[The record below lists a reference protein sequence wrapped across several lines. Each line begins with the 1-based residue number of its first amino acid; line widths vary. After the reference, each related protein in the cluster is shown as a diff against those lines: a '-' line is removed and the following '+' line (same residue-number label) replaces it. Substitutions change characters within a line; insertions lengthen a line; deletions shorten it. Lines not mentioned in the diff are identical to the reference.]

1 MQLSEK
7 IFDKTNGGK
16 DIITEIYPESNIGF
30 ENIKK
35 AFKIRNES
43 TASARVKNIKGVWV
57 LTDFGGDGVSRNGI
71 QVYMQKEMCDYSTA
85 LHELAKRY
93 HIDGTK
99 PTALVDFETT
109 KEAAG
114 YTFDFKKELS
124 ITDLHIIGPQV
135 DESVTSIVNLK
146 VCNSFVQI
154 TDKGKKI
161 TTTASVDYPVFVFDF
176 GSWKKIYQPLNP
188 EKQYRFRYVGTK
200 PKNYIFGL
208 DNVLDLQRLHE
219 KKINTLCKKELR
231 SPKKNELKLDSV
243 IIAAGDRDGLNLMS
257 FGYHVIWL
265 TSESD
270 RLNFSDYAKLL
281 KAFKNVYVLPDID
294 KTGKRQA
301 IQMALKYSEIKIIWL
316 PEKLTLLKDFRGN
329 PLKDF
334 RDYVQKN
341 YFGDRDK
348 FIKRFDN
355 LKQNALPMRFWDAF
369 WNPKSEET
377 NYKFNNSF
385 AIHFMKHQ
393 GFYVYEEAQQKD
405 DYGFVYV
412 QNNVVE
418 RVKAHHIKKNLLNF
432 LEVRNESIELR
443 NLLHRTTQMSSKHL
457 SQLDPIAL
465 DFTKGTATSQLFFF
479 NKKTWK
485 ITKTGIT
492 ELKPEDVKNKVW
504 KDNIIDFD
512 PKVQEAHFLIT
523 KKKGSDLF
531 DIEIKN
537 KESKYLNFMINS
549 SRVHWKSEDKNL
561 AFEIASPELTEEQ
574 REEQKLHLVNKIY
587 TIGYLLHSYKDSGK
601 AWAVYNMDYEIV
613 EDAASQGGTGKSLF
627 FKMLNPILKNVK
639 RIEGRQKGLA
649 DKDFLFDGIT
659 DDTDLML
666 IDDADMYLRFNRF
679 FTSITGDMQVNP
691 KGSTPYEVAFE
702 NAPKIAVSSNFG
714 MADVD
719 TSTLRRL
726 LYVLTSDYYHDK
738 NELNPTTRQ
747 VLDDFNGAKLID
759 DFNDQDWHDYYNFA
773 AQCIS
778 FFLSQKKRID
788 PPMENVT
795 KRGLIREM
803 RIPFKGWADM
813 YFTDEMFN
821 INITKESL
829 MKEFELAEKGL
840 KTSSSRFKK
849 ALNAWCKFNGFVMN
863 PPEKLDK
870 SGRIVAKDEHN
881 KTKEMIYIKNINAEN
896 SNHLYEDDN
905 FV

>member
-7 IFDKTNGGK
+7 IFDKSNGGK
-16 DIITEIYPESNIGF
+16 DIITEIYPESKIGF

-35 AFKIRNES
+35 AFKIRNEA
-43 TASARVKNIKGVWV
+43 TASARVKCIKGIWI

-71 QVYMQKEMCDYSTA
+71 QVYMKKEMCDFPTA
-85 LHELAKRY
+85 LHELAKKY

-99 PTALVDFETT
+99 PAPLVQFEQT
-109 KEAAG
+109 KDTPG
-114 YTFDFKKELS
+114 YTFDFKKEPS
-124 ITDLHIIGPQV
+124 ITDFHVLGPQV
-135 DESVTSIVNLK
+135 DKKAIAPVCLK
-146 VCNSFVQI
+146 ACNSFVHV
-154 TDKGKKI
+154 TDSGKKI
-161 TTTASVDYPVFVFDF
+161 TTSGSVDYPIFVFDF
-176 GSWKKIYQPLNP
+176 GDWKKIYQPLNP

-208 DNVLDLQRLHE
+208 DHVLNLQKVHE
-219 KKINTLCKKELR
+219 KKINTLCDNQDRE
-231 SPKKNELKLDSV
+231 PKKNEEKLDGV
-243 IIAAGDRDGLNLMS
+243 IIAAGDRDGMNLMS
-257 FGYHVIWL
+257 FGYHTIWL
-265 TSESD
+265 NSESD
-270 RLNFSDYAKLL
+270 TLSFSDYIKLVN
-281 KAFKNVYVLPDID
+281 AFKNVYVLPDID
-294 KTGKRQA
+294 ATGKRQA
-301 IQMALKYSEIKIIWL
+301 IQMALKYSDIKIIWL
-316 PEKLTLLKDFRGN
+316 PEKLSLLKDFRGN
-329 PLKDF
+329 ALKDF

-341 YFGDRDK
+341 YFGDKEK
-348 FIKRFDN
+348 FIKKFDN
-355 LKQNALPMRFWDAF
+355 LKQNAFPMRFWDGY
-369 WNPKSEET
+369 WSKKNECMKY
-377 NYKFNNSF
+377 NFNNSY

-393 GFYVYEEAQQKD
+393 GFYVFEEPQQKD

-412 QNNVVE
+412 QDNVVE

-432 LEVRNESIELR
+432 LEVRNEPIDLR

-457 SQLDPIAL
+457 SQLDPIKL
-465 DFTKGTATSQLFFF
+465 DFTKGTASSQLLFF

-492 ELKPEDVKNKVW
+492 ELKPQEVKNKVW
-504 KDNIIDFD
+504 RDNIIDFD
-512 PKVQEAHFLIT
+512 PKIQEPHFEIT
-523 KKKGSDLF
+523 KNTESGIFDL
-531 DIEIKN
+531 EVKN
-537 KESKYLNFMINS
+537 KDSKYLNFMINS
-549 SRVHWKSEDKNL
+549 SRVHWKLETQNL
-561 AFEIASPELTEEQ
+561 PFEIASPELTPEQ
-574 REEQKLHLVNKIY
+574 ITEQKQHLVNKIY

-702 NAPKIAVSSNFG
+702 NSPKIAVSSNFG

-726 LYVLTSDYYHDK
+726 LFVLTSDYYHDK

-747 VLDDFNGAKLID
+747 VLDDFNGSKLID
-759 DFNDQDWHDYYNFA
+759 DFKDQDWQDYYNFA

-778 FFLSQKKRID
+778 FFLSQPKRID
-788 PPMENVT
+788 PPMENVS

-803 RIPFKGWADM
+803 RTPFKTWADM

-821 INITKESL
+821 VNLIKNEL
-829 MKEFELAEKGL
+829 MKDYEIAEKGI
-840 KTSSSRFKK
+840 KITSSKFKK
-849 ALNAWCKFNGFVMN
+849 ALVAWCKFNGHLMN
-863 PPEKLDK
+863 PPEQVDK
-870 SGRIVAKDEHN
+870 SGRNIGKDISN
-881 KTKEMIYIKNINAEN
+881 KTVEQIFIKNESLKN
-896 SNHLYEDDN
+896 SNHLY
-905 FV
+905 